1 MASSRPRRRGLKG
14 ELGLRKEPP
23 EMITILFEMAD
34 SDWLKWW
41 IGNVIG
47 NCIGGDQNAP
57 LSNHNTRSP
66 SSPLSYILKCWN
78 RIRILASN
86 YLCMYT
92 LLKLTKAG
100 IYTLL
105 THTKQSHSTSIY
117 SAFSSIDSIMAA
129 SQGIDVH
136 KNIYLFVLFWPVS
149 GQGYIWQT
157 RWRCLFICRQD
168 TEQSSASWLF
178 MTRY

>member
-1 MASSRPRRRGLKG
+1 MVFQDGLCFSKQMCNTVSGSWGRALKIDGRRSAFSLILLHSVHSISRPFPFLWQFGLLSVSCLNDLCRIFMRSRDRTMASSRPRRRGLKG

-66 SSPLSYILKCWN
+66 SSPLSYILKC
-78 RIRILASN
+78 
-86 YLCMYT
+86 
-92 LLKLTKAG
+92 
-100 IYTLL
+100 
-105 THTKQSHSTSIY
+105 
-117 SAFSSIDSIMAA
+117 
-129 SQGIDVH
+129 
-136 KNIYLFVLFWPVS
+136 
-149 GQGYIWQT
+149 
-157 RWRCLFICRQD
+157 
-168 TEQSSASWLF
+168 
-178 MTRY
+178 

>member
-57 LSNHNTRSP
+57 RSNHNTPSP
-66 SSPLSYILKCWN
+66 SSPLSYILKC
-78 RIRILASN
+78 
-86 YLCMYT
+86 
-92 LLKLTKAG
+92 
-100 IYTLL
+100 
-105 THTKQSHSTSIY
+105 
-117 SAFSSIDSIMAA
+117 
-129 SQGIDVH
+129 
-136 KNIYLFVLFWPVS
+136 
-149 GQGYIWQT
+149 
-157 RWRCLFICRQD
+157 
-168 TEQSSASWLF
+168 
-178 MTRY
+178 

>member
-1 MASSRPRRRGLKG
+1 MASSRPRRRRLKG

-57 LSNHNTRSP
+57 RSNHNTRSP
-66 SSPLSYILKCWN
+66 SSPLSYILK
-78 RIRILASN
+78 
-86 YLCMYT
+86 
-92 LLKLTKAG
+92 LKLTKAG

-105 THTKQSHSTSIY
+105 TSYKTVAQH
-117 SAFSSIDSIMAA
+117 
-129 SQGIDVH
+129 IDV
-136 KNIYLFVLFWPVS
+136 FSVL
-149 GQGYIWQT
+149 
-157 RWRCLFICRQD
+157 LN
-168 TEQSSASWLF
+168 
-178 MTRY
+178 